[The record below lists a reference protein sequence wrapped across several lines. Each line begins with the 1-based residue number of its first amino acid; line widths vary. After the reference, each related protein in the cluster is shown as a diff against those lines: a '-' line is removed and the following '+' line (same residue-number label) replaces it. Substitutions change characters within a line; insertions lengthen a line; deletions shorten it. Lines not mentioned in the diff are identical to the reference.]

1 MTARRMVMPLLL
13 MIMMSS
19 SSVTFFMA
27 TSLPVFSE
35 ILMVLTPL
43 PLRLVTRYWSM
54 VERLPMPFSERTRTV
69 GRVRSSDSVRSSA
82 ESVVSSRVVSSR
94 VVSSR
99 VVSSRVVSSDV
110 VSSMMVSF
118 AVSSTSIVSSLHLP
132 GLLMAIMPMTWSSPS
147 SSSFMALTP
156 VAPRP
161 IVRTL
166 LSLKRRARPLRLAMS
181 ISSCPLVRSTSATSS
196 PSLSEMAM
204 MPFWR
209 GRE

>member
-82 ESVVSSRVVSSR
+82 ES

>member
-1 MTARRMVMPLLL
+1 MPLLL

-82 ESVVSSRVVSSR
+82 ESVVSSR

-196 PSLSEMAM
+196 PSFSEMAM